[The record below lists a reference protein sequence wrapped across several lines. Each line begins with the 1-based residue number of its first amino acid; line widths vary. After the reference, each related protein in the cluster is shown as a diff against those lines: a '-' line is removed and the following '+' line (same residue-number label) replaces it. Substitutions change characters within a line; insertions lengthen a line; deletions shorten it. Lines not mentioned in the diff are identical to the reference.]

1 MTAMSVTSMRRRRC
15 AGKRNDGCMVKSE
28 DGNPGALAGVRVLD
42 LTRILAGPLCTMTLG
57 DMGADVIKA
66 DPTDN
71 PEDYHRVVQAARCPI
86 LVRGGGKKLIETVF
100 QEAFAYLSQGA
111 HGLVYGRNIYQHP
124 NPSRIVAALMAMIH
138 EGANATRAM
147 EIYAQGQ

>member
-1 MTAMSVTSMRRRRC
+1 MIDQLARL
-15 AGKRNDGCMVKSE
+15 E
-28 DGNPGALAGVRVLD
+28 D
-42 LTRILAGPLCTMTLG
+42 
-57 DMGADVIKA
+57 
-66 DPTDN
+66 
-71 PEDYHRVVQAARCPI
+71 
-86 LVRGGGKKLIETVF
+86 GGKKPIETVF

-138 EGANATRAM
+138 EVANATRAM